1 MRIQNFTL
9 IFAFVLLIASCSN
22 DNESK
27 KNVSKETTFK
37 IDTTGI
43 FRSYLK
49 HIFNLTIPE
58 SKHCYY
64 IISNSGC
71 FDCIKTLLNETIE
84 KIKTIDKQQLT
95 FIMANERLINTDLTE
110 YPFRLNVDS
119 FAEINELALPITNVT
134 LIYTS
139 QKKVDSILPLKW
151 EDQTRIIELIN
162 IK

>member
-1 MRIQNFTL
+1 MRIQNFAL
-9 IFAFVLLIASCSN
+9 IFAFVLLMASCSN

-27 KNVSKETTFK
+27 KKVSEETTFNM
-37 IDTTGI
+37 DTTGI

-49 HIFNLTIPE
+49 HKFNLTIPE

-95 FIMANERLINTDLTE
+95 FIIANERLINTDLTE
-110 YPFRLNVDS
+110 YSFRLYVDS
-119 FAEINELALPITNVT
+119 FAEINEYALPITNVT

-139 QKKVDSILPLKW
+139 KYKVDSLLPLKW
-151 EDQTRIIELIN
+151 EDKERIL
-162 IK
+162 KLLCF